1 MTALPPAGGPHQAVP
16 DGSLAR
22 ALERRFRTSESVVE
36 TAAGAFTLLHPAN
49 ADDLITEADYV
60 MDERLPYWA
69 DVWPSSTVLAGVVGA
84 LDGRGR
90 RLLELGSGLGLVAG
104 AAARAGFDVT
114 ATDYYEDSLLF
125 ARVNAW
131 RASGREIT
139 TQHVDWRHFPTT
151 LGRFELVLAS
161 DVLYE
166 REYATLVAAALV
178 QSLARGGRGL
188 IADPGR
194 VAAPAFLEE
203 CAARALGVERV
214 AQHPFRA
221 GEIEQTIDLYE
232 IRSLGSG
239 AE

>member
-1 MTALPPAGGPHQAVP
+1 MSALPPAGGPHQAVP

-84 LDGRGR
+84 LDGRGKR
-90 RLLELGSGLGLVAG
+90 VLELGSGLGLVAG
-104 AAARAGFDVT
+104 AAARAGFEVT

-139 TQHVDWRHFPTT
+139 TLHVDWRRFPTT
-151 LGRFELVLAS
+151 LGRFDLVLAS

-166 REYATLVAAALV
+166 REYATLVAAALA
-178 QSLARGGRGL
+178 QSLAPGGRGL

-194 VAAPAFLEE
+194 LAVPAFIDE
-203 CAARALGVERV
+203 CLARSLAVERI

-221 GEIEQTIDLYE
+221 GEIQQTIDLHE
-232 IRSLGSG
+232 IRSVRAG
-239 AE
+239 A